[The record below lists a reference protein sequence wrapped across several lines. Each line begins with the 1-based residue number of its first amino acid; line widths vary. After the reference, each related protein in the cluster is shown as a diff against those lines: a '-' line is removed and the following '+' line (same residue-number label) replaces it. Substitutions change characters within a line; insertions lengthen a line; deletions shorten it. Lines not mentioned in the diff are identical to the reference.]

1 MSSKIRNVGPKSAA
15 WLRQIGVRSTED
27 LIRVGPVEAF
37 LKVKR
42 AGFRPSLNLL
52 YAMAGAM
59 ADCHW
64 AELPEERKQELLAA
78 LEAAESAN
86 PIRTRWEK
94 AAAAAIHV
102 RIARTAKRVECM
114 AHLKRISRSKGGDL
128 ETAQSQADN
137 NSATAG
143 KLQSGSGGLL
153 NPQQH
158 AASAPGGEFH

>member
-1 MSSKIRNVGPKSAA
+1 MADKIRNVGPKSAA
-15 WLRQIGVRSTED
+15 WLRQVGVRTTED

-64 AELPEERKQELLAA
+64 ADLSEERKQELLAG
-78 LEAAESAN
+78 LTAAESAN

-94 AAAAAIHV
+94 AAAASDKAS
-102 RIARTAKRVECM
+102 AAADSEGAESTEGGAE
-114 AHLKRISRSKGGDL
+114 ASSLFESPDADPEATSGSDGGDGNRSRF
-128 ETAQSQADN
+128 E
-137 NSATAG
+137 
-143 KLQSGSGGLL
+143 
-153 NPQQH
+153 
-158 AASAPGGEFH
+158 